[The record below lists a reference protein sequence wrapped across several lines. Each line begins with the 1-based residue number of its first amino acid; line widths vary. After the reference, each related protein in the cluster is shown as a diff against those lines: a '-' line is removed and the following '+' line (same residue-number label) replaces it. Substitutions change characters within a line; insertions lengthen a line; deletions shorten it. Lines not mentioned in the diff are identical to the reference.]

1 MITHYK
7 SVDFVSK
14 KPNDGKY
21 GLSFKTIAGESR
33 SVTEEITAPWSET
46 TLPTILSR
54 FPLENIFNADEF
66 GLFFQCLPNTG
77 LAAGNALGERLQ
89 MFVIGKSAKPRC
101 FKGVKTLPCRYRSQ
115 KRAGCLESCSKN
127 VDNCTAHP
135 HVERLKW
142 VELIFLPPNTTSHT
156 QPMDQGIIRA
166 LKAKYRSVAV
176 RKLIKALDE
185 KVSIPKFSILAAMFM
200 LRKCDDIDNQTF
212 TNCVWKSGI
221 SQKDAENAINDDDD
235 PFKDL
240 ASSEVE
246 EDPIPTLDA
255 DLSYIKRRFPDHID
269 STISVEDFIDFD
281 IEVSISLKT
290 ADIIADITGTQ
301 DEEDEEDEEDDD
313 DKDEDNLS
321 RPTAEQLR
329 SAITVLEDLSV
340 FSEFGEEMLASQK
353 NLNKNIKRDYD
364 DTCKQSIITDFF
376 QKN

>member
-1 MITHYK
+1 
-7 SVDFVSK
+7 
-14 KPNDGKY
+14 
-21 GLSFKTIAGESR
+21 
-33 SVTEEITAPWSET
+33 
-46 TLPTILSR
+46 
-54 FPLENIFNADEF
+54 
-66 GLFFQCLPNTG
+66 
-77 LAAGNALGERLQ
+77 

-115 KRAGCLESCSKN
+115 KKSWMSGELFEEWVRELDRKFSVSKRKIALI

-135 HVERLKW
+135 HVEKLEW

-156 QPMDQGIIRA
+156 QSMDQGIIRA
-166 LKAKYRSVAV
+166 LKAKYRSLAV

-200 LRKCDDIDNQTF
+200 LRKAWDDIDNQTF
-212 TNCVWKSGI
+212 TNCFQKSGI
-221 SQKDAENAINDDDD
+221 SQKDAENAINEDDD

-281 IEVSISLKT
+281 IEMSTSHTSLKT

-321 RPTAEQLR
+321 RPTAEQVR

-340 FSEFGEEMLASQK
+340 FSKFGEEMLASLK
-353 NLNKNIKRDYD
+353 DLNKNIKRDYD

-376 QKN
+376 QKI